1 MDITRIK
8 KKCKYDV
15 KMKTRCFSNNSYIK
29 KRCGINYNHRSKEVW
44 NLDDQVLFQ
53 TFK

>member
-1 MDITRIK
+1 MRKDFVTVEELLDQK
-8 KKCKYDV
+8 L
-15 KMKTRCFSNNSYIK
+15 T
-29 KRCGINYNHRSKEVW
+29 W